1 MPTSFT
7 FHLKDMVSNK
17 ERPYFDKNG
26 VGQVAGRVVN
36 ILKGYLEPI
45 IKINKNFTSVDVRW
59 SPDNHSPGLMNTDV
73 IVYVVANANNSVIA
87 ANGGSAA
94 RAVADTNILGLTDLN
109 AKICE
114 VYFDRMFQGSPK
126 ELAGAAYHEAAHIKS
141 NMDDTLH
148 NGQDG
153 FLKGSPDYNGSPST
167 KNTAFMANHLGK
179 KVSMRSGL

>member
-1 MPTSFT
+1 MATVFT
-7 FHLKDMVSNK
+7 MYLKDKVSD
-17 ERPYFDKNG
+17 EDRPFFSKNG
-26 VGQVAGRVVN
+26 IGNAAGKVVN
-36 ILKGYLEPI
+36 LLKASLESVI
-45 IKINKNFTSVDVRW
+45 EKNKAFSSVKVFWTTDNYTSALLD
-59 SPDNHSPGLMNTDV
+59 TDV
-73 IVYVVANANNSVIA
+73 IVYVVPDVHKSIIA
-87 ANGGSAA
+87 ANGGTAA

-109 AKICE
+109 SKICE

-148 NGQDG
+148 SGQDG

-167 KNTAFMANHLGK
+167 KNTTFMATHLGR